1 MGKVY
6 EDPKFVSLVLR
17 EFSDKLLSPKQD
29 LDCSDGQAGVET
41 GNQ

>member
-6 EDPKFVSLVLR
+6 EAPKFVLLVLW

-29 LDCSDGQAGVET
+29 LDCGDGQAGAET